1 MMNSVLETYAVARA
15 MADPSRT
22 LAEILPS
29 GLELAA
35 CRGEARF
42 YHHPGVHERRARTVA
57 WNALLAARKAR
68 AASRSRACLR
78 AVAGPEDAA

>member
-1 MMNSVLETYAVARA
+1 MMRSVLETYAVARA
-15 MADPSRT
+15 MADPSRS

-29 GLELAA
+29 GVEIAA

-42 YHHPGVHERRARTVA
+42 YHGPGVHERHARSVA

-68 AASRSRACLR
+68 AASRAR
-78 AVAGPEDAA
+78 AVRSAPIPEGAA